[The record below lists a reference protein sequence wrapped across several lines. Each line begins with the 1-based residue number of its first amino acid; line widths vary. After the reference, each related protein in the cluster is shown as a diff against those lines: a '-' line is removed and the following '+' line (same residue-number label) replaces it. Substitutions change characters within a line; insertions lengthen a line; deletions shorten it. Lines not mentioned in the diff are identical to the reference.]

1 MVIRSNSIIEERLDE
16 LAKVVQSNSYISPE
30 LYNRYNV
37 KRGLRNQNGT
47 GVLVGI
53 TRVGSVIGYDQ
64 TDGAKIPIEGNL
76 YYRGVDMSDIVSGFQ
91 GDGRMGFEEVV
102 YLLLFGELPTRE
114 QLADFNDLLDA
125 CRELPHSYKED
136 VILKI
141 PSKNIM
147 NKLQRTILTLYSY
160 DENPDDTS
168 VRNVLAQSINL
179 IAKTPLIAAYAYQ
192 AKRHYFDNQSLVL
205 HTPKVGVG
213 TAENMLHMIRTDSNY
228 TREEVEMLD
237 LLMVVHAEH
246 GGGNNSS
253 FATHVVSSS
262 GTDTYSA
269 MATAIGALKGPKHGG
284 ANLMVASMF
293 EEIKKNVS
301 DWENEAELS
310 NYLAKILDKH
320 AFDGKGLIY
329 GMGHAVYT
337 LSDPRTV
344 LLKKKAQ
351 ELSRHK
357 GLDREYNLIADVE
370 RISSKLIQEKTNK
383 DYAPSANVDMYSGFV
398 FDMLGIPRDLFTPIF
413 AVSRI
418 AGWSAHRLE
427 QILDDKIMRP
437 AYVNL
442 SELRPY
448 TPIDERMIPSGE

>member
-1 MVIRSNSIIEERLDE
+1 
-16 LAKVVQSNSYISPE
+16 
-30 LYNRYNV
+30 
-37 KRGLRNQNGT
+37 
-47 GVLVGI
+47 
-53 TRVGSVIGYDQ
+53 
-64 TDGAKIPIEGNL
+64 
-76 YYRGVDMSDIVSGFQ
+76 
-91 GDGRMGFEEVV
+91 
-102 YLLLFGELPTRE
+102 
-114 QLADFNDLLDA
+114 
-125 CRELPHSYKED
+125 
-136 VILKI
+136 
-141 PSKNIM
+141 
-147 NKLQRTILTLYSY
+147 
-160 DENPDDTS
+160 
-168 VRNVLAQSINL
+168 
-179 IAKTPLIAAYAYQ
+179 
-192 AKRHYFDNQSLVL
+192 
-205 HTPKVGVG
+205 
-213 TAENMLHMIRTDSNY
+213 MLHLIRTDSNY

-293 EEIKKNVS
+293 EEIRKNVS
-301 DWENEAELS
+301 NWENEAELKE
-310 NYLAKILDKH
+310 YLARILDKK

-344 LLKKKAQ
+344 LLKQKAQ

-357 GLDREYNLIADVE
+357 GLEREYNLISDVE

-448 TPIDERMIPSGE
+448 TPIDDRMIPSGE